1 MIPLL
6 LGLTGCAPAG
16 PPNILLVSLD
26 TVRADHTS
34 PYGAAHDTT
43 PVLAALAREG
53 AVYTHAFAPG
63 NESAFSHGALFT
75 GRYASELASPVYA
88 TYALPPQAST
98 LAEALHAYGY
108 ATAAFSAGGHVTA
121 DFGFDQGWD
130 TFSAEDGFGSLQQTG
145 PKATAW
151 IEAQSTDRPW
161 FVFLHTYDAH
171 RPYVHEGVW
180 DHLYA
185 DAPGTP
191 LAEALCRNTC
201 LSEMVLGR
209 TLLPDVV
216 PTWFLHKGSQ
226 RVLAPEIYARL
237 AAAPSDTPRVAV
249 TAADQAHVQ
258 AHYDGA
264 LRYADTLLG
273 VTLSRLQDAG
283 KLDNTVVIVL
293 SDHGEDLLD
302 HGYMNHRTGLYDSCT
317 RVPLVVWGRDF
328 AGVGPV
334 DGLVDL
340 RDVAATILALG
351 GARAP
356 AGSEGRDLRAV
367 ARGQDPV
374 DAVFAEGV
382 MDMVSVRTATHR
394 LVYSA
399 PLAAPDYIVRLEAA
413 PVDGPA
419 FVLYD
424 LTADPGEHADVH
436 AADPVTTAALKARL
450 LAWRRG
456 LHTGDYALPQDQV
469 SPQVAAS
476 LREHGYW
483 GSTAPAASPGAVP
496 PAASPAASPGA
507 VPAEEDTQCKERF
520 DFMPAVPA
528 R

>member
-1 MIPLL
+1 MIALL
-6 LGLTGCAPAG
+6 ALVGCAPPA

-26 TVRADHTS
+26 TVRADHTT
-34 PYGAAHDTT
+34 PYGAVHDTT

-63 NESAFSHGALFT
+63 NESAYSHGSLFT
-75 GRYASELASPVYA
+75 GRYASELAAPVYA

-130 TFSAEDGFGSLQQTG
+130 RFSAEEGFGSLQQTG
-145 PKATAW
+145 PRATEW
-151 IEAQSTDRPW
+151 ITARPDDRPW
-161 FVFLHTYDAH
+161 FVFLHSYDAH

-185 DAPGTP
+185 DGPGTP

-209 TLLPDVV
+209 TLLPDIV

-226 RVLAPEIYARL
+226 RVLAPEVYTRL
-237 AAAPSDTPRVAV
+237 AAAPAESPRVTV
-249 TAADQAHVQ
+249 TTEDQAHVQ

-264 LRYADTLLG
+264 VRYADTLLG
-273 VTLSRLQDAG
+273 ATLSRLQAAG

-317 RVPLVVWGRDF
+317 RVPLVVWGREF
-328 AGVGPV
+328 AGLGAV

-340 RDVAATILALG
+340 RDVAATVFALA

-356 AGSEGRDLRAV
+356 AGSGGRDLRAV
-367 ARGQDPV
+367 ARGQDAV
-374 DAVFAEGV
+374 DAVFSEGV
-382 MDMVSVRTATHR
+382 TDMVTVRTATHR
-394 LVYSA
+394 LVYTA
-399 PLAAPDYIVRLEAA
+399 PLDAVDYMAQLEAA
-413 PVDGPA
+413 PLDGSA
-419 FVLYD
+419 FALYD
-424 LTADPGEHADVH
+424 LTADPGEHEDVH
-436 AADPVTTAALKARL
+436 TRQPDVTAALRARL
-450 LAWRRG
+450 VAWRQG
-456 LHTGDYALPQDQV
+456 LNPGDYALPQDQV
-469 SPQVAAS
+469 SPEVARS

-483 GSTAPAASPGAVP
+483 GATAPAPGIPAPASTDT
-496 PAASPAASPGA
+496 
-507 VPAEEDTQCKERF
+507 PAEEDTQCKERF
-520 DFMPAVPA
+520 DFMPAPA
-528 R
+528 PPAASPR